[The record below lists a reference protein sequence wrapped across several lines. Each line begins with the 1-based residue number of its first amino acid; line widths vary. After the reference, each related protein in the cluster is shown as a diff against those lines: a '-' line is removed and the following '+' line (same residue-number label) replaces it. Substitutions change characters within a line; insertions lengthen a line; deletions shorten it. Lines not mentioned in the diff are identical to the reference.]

1 VSDLELKALS
11 ASSVIPTSE
20 LHGLVCGFAAGC
32 PNRFSMSDFVQLAGS
47 DLLSDALAVE
57 AFVSA
62 ALDDFYSQGMTFLP
76 LVPQDTELL
85 NLRLAGLAQWCAG
98 FLSGFGASVQAQH
111 AELAPDLQEVLRD
124 FASISAMDD
133 EVDGDEQDESAYMEI
148 FEYVRVAAM
157 ITTTLVAQAT
167 DDQVDPA

>member
-1 VSDLELKALS
+1 
-11 ASSVIPTSE
+11 
-20 LHGLVCGFAAGC
+20 
-32 PNRFSMSDFVQLAGS
+32 
-47 DLLSDALAVE
+47 
-57 AFVSA
+57 
-62 ALDDFYSQGMTFLP
+62 
-76 LVPQDTELL
+76 
-85 NLRLAGLAQWCAG
+85 
-98 FLSGFGASVQAQH
+98 
-111 AELAPDLQEVLRD
+111 LRD